1 MKIKTTLTLMTALVL
16 SGCQSTPEP
25 VEPREFDSNASY
37 AYNIANQTSLMRND
51 SPLRD
56 FTREEVNDVKAKL
69 TRPSGAEASV
79 VLGSLTILTGNLT
92 GIINVAGGGAAYLAN
107 SGHTAANSRF
117 IVVLKKSD
125 FDSKLDAAN
134 YIVRVT
140 HQAATQALTYY
151 GKVEIETDDSPFDIL
166 TIDGEL
172 SGLVTA
178 KDVRAEL
185 LQEGH
190 FEVDGEIQEVYT
202 YGVTFG
208 NNDASHLLVTPPS
221 PLLLASTKNEVRF
234 DDFYK
239 RYTKAL
245 PSQFYIYTPSFPK
258 ARGNKKVYTYPSVIV
273 PAIYTQGKKHEFV
286 KPE

>member
-1 MKIKTTLTLMTALVL
+1 MKVKTTLTLMTALVL
-16 SGCQSTPEP
+16 SGCQATPEP
-25 VEPREFDSNASY
+25 VEPREFNTNASY
-37 AYNIANQTSLMRND
+37 AFNIANQTSLMRNE

-56 FTREEVNDVKAKL
+56 FTTEEVSEIKTKL

-79 VLGSLTILTGNLT
+79 VLGSLSVLTGNLT
-92 GIINVAGGGAAYLAN
+92 GLINISGGGAAYLA
-107 SGHTAANSRF
+107 SSDHTAANNRF

-140 HQAATQALTYY
+140 HQAATEALAYY
-151 GKVEIETDDSPFDIL
+151 GKVEFETDDSPFDIL

-178 KDVRAEL
+178 KNVKNEL
-185 LQEGH
+185 LQEGR

-202 YGVTFG
+202 YGVVFG

-221 PLLLASTKNEVRF
+221 PLLLASTKSEVRF

-245 PSQFYIYTPSFPK
+245 PSYFYIYTPSFPK
-258 ARGNKKVYTYPSVIV
+258 ARGNKNVYTYPSVIV
-273 PAIYTQGKKHEFV
+273 PAIYSQGKKYEFI